1 MKTKINFLAI
11 VTFYTIAIS
20 LRYLTNKTP
29 LLDGL
34 PPGFLKVILQGIGP
48 AIGALVAFVLFK
60 IKPDLSL
67 RGNYID
73 TASAFL
79 LYWALAL
86 FLILGVEYVTKG
98 TCSVLGVTAV
108 LIYGLL
114 EELGWR
120 GFLQQQCKE
129 FPEALSVLIIA
140 TLWFVWHLNFE
151 MTTSNLM
158 FFGILLLGSWG
169 IGKVADR
176 THSLLAVSAFHSLNN
191 FFPHMNSLRFVIL
204 MVLLSTWVISLVIR
218 KRELQMNTR

>member
-11 VTFYTIAIS
+11 VTFYTIAIA
-20 LRYLTNKTP
+20 LRYLTNETP
-29 LLDGL
+29 LLDVL
-34 PPGFLKVILQGIGP
+34 PPGFLKVILHGIGP
-48 AIGALVAFVLFK
+48 AIGALVAFLLFK

-79 LYWALAL
+79 LYWGLAL

-120 GFLQQQCKE
+120 GFLQQRFKQL
-129 FPEALSVLIIA
+129 PEVSSVLIIA

-151 MTTSNLM
+151 LTTSNLM

-191 FFPHMNSLRFVIL
+191 FFPHMNSLRFIIL

-218 KRELQMNTR
+218 KRELQINVR